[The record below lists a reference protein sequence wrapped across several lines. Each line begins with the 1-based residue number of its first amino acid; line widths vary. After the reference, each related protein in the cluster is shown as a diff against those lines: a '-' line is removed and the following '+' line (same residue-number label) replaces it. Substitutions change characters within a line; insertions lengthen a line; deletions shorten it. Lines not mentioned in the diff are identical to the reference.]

1 MSLHEEILFE
11 RLLPKYE
18 RRFGEEP
25 PVAGLP
31 VEEAVRIMRDKVKFQ
46 TTEDRE
52 GVSRQ
57 E

>member
-31 VEEAVRIMRDKVKFQ
+31 VEEAVRIMREKVKFQ
-46 TTEDRE
+46 TTDDRDVGSGHE
-52 GVSRQ
+52 
-57 E
+57 

>member
-25 PVAGLP
+25 PVAGLS
-31 VEEAVRIMRDKVKFQ
+31 VEEAVRIMREKVRFQ
-46 TTEDRE
+46 TADD
-52 GVSRQ
+52 GDAD
-57 E
+57 

>member
-18 RRFGEEP
+18 RRVGEEP

-31 VEEAVRIMRDKVKFQ
+31 VEEAVRIMREKVKFQ
-46 TTEDRE
+46 AAGNSE
-52 GVSRQ
+52 GDPPHQ
-57 E
+57 